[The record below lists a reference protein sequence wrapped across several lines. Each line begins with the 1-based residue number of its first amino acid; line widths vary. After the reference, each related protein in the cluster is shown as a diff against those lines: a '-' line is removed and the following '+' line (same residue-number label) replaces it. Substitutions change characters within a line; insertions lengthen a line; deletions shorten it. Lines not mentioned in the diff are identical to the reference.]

1 MGSVQPNSRE
11 TELDWQFSGAPSVD
25 ARIVFEWRGEQFVG
39 TYHSSSPNGT
49 TWYISFDY
57 NDRQLKQY
65 PVQCNAIKC
74 WAYAPEFADN

>member
-39 TYHSSSPNGT
+39 NRRAQSPDVAQALLKVKRT
-49 TWYISFDY
+49 TSWLLAGLP
-57 NDRQLKQY
+57 NER
-65 PVQCNAIKC
+65 
-74 WAYAPEFADN
+74 